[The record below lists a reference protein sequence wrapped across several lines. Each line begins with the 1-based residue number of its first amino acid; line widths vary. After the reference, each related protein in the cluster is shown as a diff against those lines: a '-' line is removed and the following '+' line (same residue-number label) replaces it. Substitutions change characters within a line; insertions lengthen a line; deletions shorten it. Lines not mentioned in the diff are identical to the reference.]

1 MEHMKQSYKKIA
13 VFWIFSFLNL
23 LSVSKPVLWTP
34 GTAQIGEGI
43 ENSWGDLEDSE
54 KEEEEEGGTDEAV
67 ILDDTKM
74 DTGGISDIGSQGRW
88 FFWLLLCIRDS
99 YRYKST
105 YVKRYLYG
113 V

>member
-74 DTGGISDIGSQGRW
+74 DTGGISDIGSQGRR